1 MPKKF
6 EFGKSAAQ
14 KFLRQPAE
22 PAAPM
27 RKTSGG
33 RGRSTPSAPY
43 NRPMQQID
51 FHFNVGNRLLYA
63 CRVAQTVLRR
73 RMTLAVWSRDER
85 RLRDLD
91 RLMWRYRDLAFLPHV
106 EASRPT
112 AARTPIRWSTR
123 LDALEADVLLLLDD
137 ALPDDWEH
145 ALSRFGRIIDVV
157 GSAPEEVE
165 SSRSRYRAYRAAGA
179 ELAAYDQAR

>member
-1 MPKKF
+1 M
-6 EFGKSAAQ
+6 Q
-14 KFLRQPAE
+14 K
-22 PAAPM
+22 
-27 RKTSGG
+27 
-33 RGRSTPSAPY
+33 
-43 NRPMQQID
+43 ID

-106 EASRPT
+106 EASRPA